1 MQNDKR
7 NYEVIIDRYGQTDY
21 LTPTFHQFDT
31 ETAKLNFRFLSNGSP
46 WNIPYTRLVLIIQKP
61 DQKEVYQEIGFF
73 SGNTAEVILKNQAL
87 TVAGE
92 LTCQIKMY
100 KNEILEST
108 WSFKIKV
115 KPSIGN
121 DDAIKS
127 EDDYGVLH
135 QLIQDVDH
143 NIEKNNQ
150 TVNDLVEGT
159 TQVVSENLEKNKQ
172 AIQDL
177 INETQESV
185 SESIRQTTESM
196 NQNIQANNQA
206 LMEALAQ
213 IDESELV
220 RLKGLIELLQQNK
233 LGINDKASDSTLL
246 NGVSEDVN
254 ATNNSIVKRT
264 LSGNVVAKYGYGFGE
279 TGELGSITVDSNLD
293 RLQHHAIDGSIYPIW
308 DHKNF
313 PVEYGKF
320 TPYIYGLTSGKKLIS
335 ETSTVFGRYMR
346 VGRMVYVDLRIV
358 WNGKNGVGESEQVGI
373 AGLPFAPKYAY
384 GSLNI
389 GLHHGIGINLAE
401 TSLATYTDASGI
413 KLFVNTKSNWG
424 GLTAFHLATGGSIE
438 MSGHYFIESV

>member
-1 MQNDKR
+1 MHPKIYEIILDRYLGSHQE
-7 NYEVIIDRYGQTDY
+7 EVI
-21 LTPTFHQFDT
+21 FHQYDTQSSKLEFSFLENGVPFD
-31 ETAKLNFRFLSNGSP
+31 
-46 WNIPYTRLVLIIQKP
+46 IPYTRLVLVIQKP
-61 DQKEVYQEIGFF
+61 DQKEVYQDIELF

-92 LTCQIKMY
+92 LNCQIKMY

-135 QLIQDVDH
+135 QLIKDIDQ

-150 TVNDLVEGT
+150 TVNELVEGT
-159 TQVVSENLEKNKQ
+159 IQVVSENIEKNEQ
-172 AIQDL
+172 AVQDL

-185 SESIRQTTESM
+185 SESIRLTTESM
-196 NQNIQANNQA
+196 NQNNQA

-233 LGINDKASDSTLL
+233 LGVNDKASDSTLL

-254 ATNNSIVKRT
+254 ATINSIVKRT
-264 LSGNVVAKYGYGFGE
+264 PSGNVVAKYGYGFGE

-293 RLQHHAIDGSIYPIW
+293 RLQHHAIDGSIYPVW

-346 VGRMVYVDLRIV
+346 VGRMVYVDLRVV
-358 WNGKNGVGESEQVGI
+358 WNGKNGVGDSEQVGI

-424 GLTAFHLATGGSIE
+424 GLTAFHLATAGSIE

>member
-1 MQNDKR
+1 MHPKIYEIILDRYLGSHQE
-7 NYEVIIDRYGQTDY
+7 EVI
-21 LTPTFHQFDT
+21 FHQYDTQSSKLEFSFLENGVPFD
-31 ETAKLNFRFLSNGSP
+31 
-46 WNIPYTRLVLIIQKP
+46 IPYTRLILVIQKP
-61 DQKEVYQEIGFF
+61 DQKEVYQDIELF

-92 LTCQIKMY
+92 LNCQIKMY

-135 QLIQDVDH
+135 QLIQDVDQ

-150 TVNDLVEGT
+150 TVHDLIEGT
-159 TQVVSENLEKNKQ
+159 TQVVSENIEKNKQ
-172 AIQDL
+172 VIQGL

-233 LGINDKASDSTLL
+233 LGVNDKASDSTLL

-264 LSGNVVAKYGYGFGE
+264 PSGNVMAKYGYGFGE

-293 RLQHHAIDGSIYPIW
+293 RLQHHAIDGSIYPVW
-308 DHKNF
+308 DNKNF

-346 VGRMVYVDLRIV
+346 VGRMVHVD
-358 WNGKNGVGESEQVGI
+358 
-373 AGLPFAPKYAY
+373 
-384 GSLNI
+384 
-389 GLHHGIGINLAE
+389 
-401 TSLATYTDASGI
+401 
-413 KLFVNTKSNWG
+413 
-424 GLTAFHLATGGSIE
+424 
-438 MSGHYFIESV
+438 

>member
-1 MQNDKR
+1 MQNEKR

-21 LTPTFHQFDT
+21 LTPIFHQFDT
-31 ETAKLNFRFLSNGSP
+31 ETAKLMFRFLSNGSP

-61 DQKEVYQEIGFF
+61 DQKEVYQEIESFR
-73 SGNTAEVILKNQAL
+73 GNTAEVILKNQAL

-100 KNEILEST
+100 KDEVLEST

-121 DDAIKS
+121 DEAIKS
-127 EDDYGVLH
+127 ENDYGVLH

-150 TVNDLVEGT
+150 AVNDLVEGT
-159 TQVVSENLEKNKQ
+159 TQVVSENIEKNKQ

-246 NGVSEDVN
+246 NGVSEDMN

-264 LSGNVVAKYGYGFGE
+264 PSGNVVAKYGY
-279 TGELGSITVDSNLD
+279 
-293 RLQHHAIDGSIYPIW
+293 
-308 DHKNF
+308 
-313 PVEYGKF
+313 
-320 TPYIYGLTSGKKLIS
+320 
-335 ETSTVFGRYMR
+335 
-346 VGRMVYVDLRIV
+346 
-358 WNGKNGVGESEQVGI
+358 
-373 AGLPFAPKYAY
+373 
-384 GSLNI
+384 
-389 GLHHGIGINLAE
+389 
-401 TSLATYTDASGI
+401 
-413 KLFVNTKSNWG
+413 
-424 GLTAFHLATGGSIE
+424 
-438 MSGHYFIESV
+438 

>member
-1 MQNDKR
+1 MQNEKR

-31 ETAKLNFRFLSNGSP
+31 ETAKLTFRFLSNGSS

-61 DQKEVYQEIGFF
+61 DQKEVYQDIELF

-92 LTCQIKMY
+92 LNCQIKMY
-100 KNEILEST
+100 KDEVLEST

-121 DDAIKS
+121 DEAIKS
-127 EDDYGVLH
+127 ENDYGVLH
-135 QLIQDVDH
+135 QLIKDIDQ

-150 TVNDLVEGT
+150 TVNELVEGT
-159 TQVVSENLEKNKQ
+159 TQVISESIENSEQ
-172 AIQDL
+172 VIQDL
-177 INETQESV
+177 INETQEIV

-206 LMEALAQ
+206 VMDALAQ

-233 LGINDKASDSTLL
+233 LGITDKASDSTLL

-264 LSGNVVAKYGYGFGE
+264 PSGNVMAKYGYGFGE

-293 RLQHHAIDGSIYPIW
+293 RLQHHAIDGSIYPVW
-308 DHKNF
+308 DNKNF

-346 VGRMVYVDLRIV
+346 VGRMVHVDLRVV
-358 WNGKNGVGESEQVGI
+358 WNGKNGVDDTEHVGI

-389 GLHHGIGINLAE
+389 GLYHGIGINLDE
-401 TSLATYTDASGI
+401 TSLATYTDAAGI

-424 GLTAFHLATGGSIE
+424 ALTAVHLATGGSIE

>member
-1 MQNDKR
+1 MSKCAPRQ
-7 NYEVIIDRYGQTDY
+7 YEVILDRYQKINNKEPKFVQY
-21 LTPTFHQFDT
+21 DT
-31 ETAKLNFRFLSNGSP
+31 ESAQLNVTFLENGVP
-46 WNIPYTRLVLIIQKP
+46 FDIPYTRLVLIIQKP
-61 DQKEVYQEIGFF
+61 DQKEVYQEIELF

-92 LTCQIKMY
+92 LNCQIKMY
-100 KNEILEST
+100 KDEVLEST
-108 WSFKIKV
+108 WPFKIKV

-121 DDAIKS
+121 DEAIKS
-127 EDDYGVLH
+127 ENDYGVLH

-150 TVNDLVEGT
+150 
-159 TQVVSENLEKNKQ
+159 
-172 AIQDL
+172 AIQGL

-196 NQNIQANNQA
+196 NQNIRANNQA

-220 RLKGLIELLQQNK
+220 RLQRLIELLQQNK
-233 LGINDKASDSTLL
+233 LGITDKASDSNLL

-264 LSGNVVAKYGYGFGE
+264 PSGNIVAKYGYGFGE
-279 TGELGSITVDSNLD
+279 TGEFGSVTVDSSLD
-293 RLQHHAIDGSIYPIW
+293 RLQHHAIDGSIYPVW

-320 TPYIYGLTSGKKLIS
+320 TPYIYGLTSGEKLLS
-335 ETSTVFGRYMR
+335 ETSTTFGRYMR
-346 VGRMVYVDLRIV
+346 VGRMVHVDLRVV
-358 WNGKNGVGESEQVGI
+358 WNGKNGVGDSERVGI

-389 GLHHGIGINLAE
+389 GLHHGIGIDLAE

-413 KLFVNTKSNWG
+413 KLFVNTKSDWRT
-424 GLTAFHLATGGSIE
+424 LTAVHLATGGSIG

>member
-1 MQNDKR
+1 MVAMHPKIYEIILDRYLGSHQE
-7 NYEVIIDRYGQTDY
+7 EVI
-21 LTPTFHQFDT
+21 FHQYDTQSSKLEFSFLENGVPFD
-31 ETAKLNFRFLSNGSP
+31 
-46 WNIPYTRLVLIIQKP
+46 IPYTRLVLVIQKP
-61 DQKEVYQEIGFF
+61 DQKEVYQDIELF

-92 LTCQIKMY
+92 LNCQIKMY

-135 QLIQDVDH
+135 QLIKDIDQ

-150 TVNDLVEGT
+150 TVNELVEGT
-159 TQVVSENLEKNKQ
+159 IQVVSENIEKNEQ
-172 AIQDL
+172 AVQDL

-185 SESIRQTTESM
+185 SESIRLTTESM
-196 NQNIQANNQA
+196 NQNNQA

-233 LGINDKASDSTLL
+233 LGVNDKASDSTLL

-254 ATNNSIVKRT
+254 ATINSIVKRT
-264 LSGNVVAKYGYGFGE
+264 PSGNVVAKYGYGFGE

-293 RLQHHAIDGSIYPIW
+293 RLQHHAIDGSIYPVW

-346 VGRMVYVDLRIV
+346 VGRMVYVDLRVV
-358 WNGKNGVGESEQVGI
+358 WNGKNGVGDSEQVGI

-424 GLTAFHLATGGSIE
+424 GLTAFHLATAGSIE